1 MTYIHITR
9 VKGLSVD
16 DFRRVNDKM
25 ISPADTDGLQVIAA
39 GADDDGRV
47 VTSVWQSQ
55 AHKDRYEAEHLLPMF
70 QSLGLA
76 EQMMANT
83 EFTEYEAEEAYVR

>member
-1 MTYIHITR
+1 MVGRDRELAR
-9 VKGLSVD
+9 VTTPLDGALE
-16 DFRRVNDKM
+16 KM

-39 GADDDGRV
+39 GAEDDGLV

-76 EQMMANT
+76 GQMMANT